1 VTIFLPPLTERRG
14 DILLLAD
21 HFLKHFAA
29 EFKRPVPAVTRR
41 VQQAL
46 LAFAW
51 PGNIRELRNVIQG
64 MLVLDTDGR
73 LDLDDL
79 PDELAQL
86 GQETE
91 TTGGGHGGADSLIG
105 KPLTEVEKFYI
116 ERALDLSGGKR
127 DEAAKMLEI
136 GERTLYRKIKEYD
149 IRT

>member
-1 VTIFLPPLTERRG
+1 MAYP
-14 DILLLAD
+14 
-21 HFLKHFAA
+21 
-29 EFKRPVPAVTRR
+29 
-41 VQQAL
+41 
-46 LAFAW
+46 W
-51 PGNIRELRNVIQG
+51 PGNIRELRNVVQG

-91 TTGGGHGGADSLIG
+91 ATGGGHGGADTLIG

-149 IRT
+149 INS